1 MPDTKTSTGLTS
13 QYTAQVVA
21 DLERNAKEQER
32 VGAEMEALQEQLNA
46 LRHDH
51 AVLTNL
57 QQALGATTA
66 PAAPA
71 TDAEPT
77 AAASVPRQKASA
89 KSAADG
95 SARGKSGEDKSRE
108 GKSAASKTVDDKPLG
123 GKTVDGKPLGGKAVG
138 DKAVGD
144 TSDSAKSAGAKS
156 VGAKSAGGKS
166 VVGRSGG
173 SRRVRGRKADS
184 GKAPAARTSAAAKSA
199 STPASAQPTLVD
211 LIRRYLTEQREPRSA
226 AEVSTALGQ
235 THPERRI
242 QTNVVRTTLENLVAR
257 SHAHRAKQG
266 MSVFYTA
273 VDSEEPSAPSAASES
288 AVPSAGAR
296 QPVKGE
302 AKVKAEA
309 STAGA

>member
-66 PAAPA
+66 PAADP
-71 TDAEPT
+71 EPE

-89 KSAADG
+89 KPAADG
-95 SARGKSGEDKSRE
+95 SARGKPGEAKSRD
-108 GKSAASKTVDDKPLG
+108 GKSAAE
-123 GKTVDGKPLGGKAVG
+123 KTVDGKPLGGKAAG
-138 DKAVGD
+138 GKAAGD
-144 TSDSAKSAGAKS
+144 TSDSATSAAGKSAR
-156 VGAKSAGGKS
+156 GKS
-166 VVGRSGG
+166 VVGRSAG

-199 STPASAQPTLVD
+199 STPGSAQPTLVD

-266 MSVFYTA
+266 TSVFYTA
-273 VDSEEPSAPSAASES
+273 VDAEEPSVPSAASES
-288 AVPSAGAR
+288 SVPSAGAR